1 MHCRIRDFDC
11 RMATTLIVTSYPHSL
26 VTTIIVASPCNIN
39 LSTAAMS
46 KQAAPQDDEASTNSS
61 LASLDKDLQTLNEMN
76 IDSEFNIWSSFRDS
90 FSLQK
95 RASLEVIGNSK
106 RSSGASTAAALVM
119 GQKNDKLNNESLV
132 SITEVDLPT
141 DNIENNLSPAE
152 QKDINQWNA
161 RLAREQVFSRYYFPE
176 QWEQREMKTIETFLK
191 LQNPNTA
198 TGFMVR
204 LHDA

>member
-1 MHCRIRDFDC
+1 
-11 RMATTLIVTSYPHSL
+11 
-26 VTTIIVASPCNIN
+26 
-39 LSTAAMS
+39 MS

-90 FSLQK
+90 FSVQK
-95 RASLEVIGNSK
+95 RASLEVIGNST

-141 DNIENNLSPAE
+141 DPIENNLSPAE

-198 TGFMVR
+198 TGFLVR
-204 LHDA
+204 LHNA

>member
-1 MHCRIRDFDC
+1 
-11 RMATTLIVTSYPHSL
+11 
-26 VTTIIVASPCNIN
+26 
-39 LSTAAMS
+39 MS

-76 IDSEFNIWSSFRDS
+76 IDSDFNIWSSFRDS
-90 FSLQK
+90 FSVQK

-106 RSSGASTAAALVM
+106 RSSGGSAAAVVM
-119 GQKNDKLNNESLV
+119 GQKNDKLYNESLV

-141 DNIENNLSPAE
+141 DPIENNLSPAE

-176 QWEQREMKTIETFLK
+176 QWEQREMSTIQDFLK

-204 LHDA
+204 LHNA